1 MQGHGN
7 SGNGKFS
14 ATIVD
19 VLRAHADRRGSSTCY
34 TWWDGEVE
42 TGAFTFAE
50 LDQRARAIAAT
61 LQANGLSGER
71 ALMFYGPGLEFLE
84 AFLGCLYANVVPAP
98 LYAPKSSRDPSRLSA
113 VCSNSRARIAFT
125 RAQDLNRVRDM
136 FQENNTLDYALFVT
150 DQIETS
156 AAANWRPMDAPADN
170 LAYLQYT
177 SGSTTV
183 PRGIM
188 VGHSTLMANLE
199 CLRKGFDFNSES
211 MVVSW
216 LPHFHDMGL
225 VLGMMESLY
234 VGVPAVLMAPS
245 TFGVRPL
252 RWLQAISKYRGT
264 HTAGPNFSYEA
275 CLERF
280 SPEEAEGLDLS
291 SWRCAVNGAEP
302 VRKETIDRFAETFGP
317 YGYRPETHCP
327 GYGLAEATLMVS
339 GCSVFEQPENIT
351 LSSDDLAVHRVR
363 LAHPLGSVPTTSAVG
378 CGPIAADTEVVIVD
392 PSSSAPAPPDA
403 VGEIWVKGTSVCLGC
418 WDQPEET
425 ERMFRARLTN
435 GDGPFLRTGDLGF
448 IHDGQLYITGRL
460 KDLIIIR
467 GQNHYPQ
474 DIEKTAESAHPG
486 LNPGGAA
493 AFSIQVGIEEHFA
506 IVQELRRGRW
516 DTEEVIRNVRR
527 AVADAHGLQ
536 PHSVVLISPK
546 SLPKTSSGKV
556 QRGKCR
562 TSLLNGTL
570 RTIASHTLP
579 EYEAIRVQ
587 TVEEQ

>member
-1 MQGHGN
+1 MQDQLN
-7 SGNGKFS
+7 SGSVSLS

-19 VLRAHADRRGSSTCY
+19 VLRAHADRRGSSKCY
-34 TWWDGEVE
+34 TWWDGETE
-42 TGAFTFAE
+42 TGSFTFAE
-50 LDQRARAIAAT
+50 LDARARAIAAT
-61 LQANGLSGER
+61 LQAHGLSGER

-98 LYAPKSSRDPSRLSA
+98 LYAPKSSRDPGRLAA
-113 VCSNSRARIAFT
+113 VCSNSRARAALT
-125 RAQDLNRVRDM
+125 RSQDLKRVRDM
-136 FQENNTLDYALFVT
+136 FEENKTLDYTLIVT
-150 DQIETS
+150 DEVES
-156 AAANWRPMDAPADN
+156 AAAANWHAMNPPADD

-188 VGHSTLMANLE
+188 VGHSTLMANLD
-199 CLRKGFDFNSES
+199 CLKHAFDVNSES
-211 MVVSW
+211 VIVSW

-234 VGVPAVLMAPS
+234 LGIPAVLMAPS

-280 SPEEAEGLDLS
+280 SPEEMVGIDLS

-302 VRKETIDRFAETFGP
+302 VRKETVERFAETFGP
-317 YGYRPETHCP
+317 YGFRRETHCP

-339 GCSVFEQPENIT
+339 GSSPFREPETIT
-351 LSSDDLAVHRVR
+351 LSADDLGVHRIR
-363 LAHPLGSVPTTSAVG
+363 LVHPLGSSSATTAVG
-378 CGPIAADTEVVIVD
+378 CGPIAENTEVVIVD
-392 PSSSAPAPPDA
+392 PSSCTPAEQNV
-403 VGEIWVKGTSVCLGC
+403 VGEIWVRGKSVCLGC
-418 WDQPEET
+418 WDQPGES
-425 ERMFRARLTN
+425 ERMFRARLSN
-435 GDGPFLRTGDLGF
+435 GEGPYLRTGDLGF
-448 IHDGQLYITGRL
+448 FHNNELYITGRL

-474 DIEKTAESAHPG
+474 DIEKTVEASHPA
-486 LNPGGAA
+486 LSRGGAA
-493 AFSIQVGIEEHFA
+493 AFSIQVGIEEHLA
-506 IVQELRRGRW
+506 VVQELRRGTW

-546 SLPKTSSGKV
+546 TLPKTSSGKV
-556 QRGKCR
+556 QRHKCR
-562 TSLLNGTL
+562 ASLLNGTL
-570 RTIASHTLP
+570 RMIASHTLP
-579 EYEAIRVQ
+579 EYEAIAVR
-587 TVEEQ
+587 E